1 MDQTAKTI
9 GYLIAVHVLGML
21 AMSACRLVLLFAN
34 IPEAGIDW
42 SLAGHAMLLGLK
54 FDNFIGCY
62 IAALPCVVLPVLALT
77 CPIRVSKI
85 AAKISSWWF
94 GILYTLVLF
103 IEVANARYFHFFENH
118 FTIGITEWFG
128 FVGDTAGMVFGD
140 ATNWLFLA
148 IAIVLIALY
157 ILALRAITRTYIT
170 RLNN

>member
-1 MDQTAKTI
+1 MDRTAKTI

-21 AMSACRLVLLFAN
+21 AMSACRLVLLLAN

-42 SLAGHAMLLGLK
+42 LLAGHAMLIGLK
-54 FDNFIGCY
+54 FDNLIGCY

-77 CPIRVSKI
+77 CPVRVSEI

-94 GILYTLVLF
+94 GILYTLVIC

-128 FVGDTAGMVFGD
+128 FVGDTAGMVTGD
-140 ATNWLFLA
+140 ATNWIFLA

-157 ILALRAITRTYIT
+157 IPALRAITKNYLS
-170 RLNN
+170 RLK